1 MIQRNILLT
10 FALALVLLA
19 PLAGC
24 SSDSH
29 EPSQPALARRT
40 ILVYMVATNSMGSL
54 DHDDEDLAE
63 MDKAVAA
70 GALGGCRLLVY
81 RVSVDEPQPEL
92 FEIVRGKGAVAQHRG
107 LKAYDAAPGSSVTR
121 ERMSQVVAN
130 VAALAPARSYGLVLW
145 SHASGWAKSLTTK
158 GAVRRREFAIDN
170 GHTMPLDVLAS
181 ALPAGQFEWIYADV
195 CYFGSIEVAYEL
207 RHATRYFVGS
217 PTEIP
222 GTGMPYDVALPY
234 LCQDSTRLVDAC
246 QAVYSHYAAR
256 SGSEQT
262 MALSL
267 VDCSQ
272 LDRLAAVCR
281 QVHAS
286 AVPLESTRGLQCY
299 NMGGYRFLFDFMQY
313 EQAIAPPSLQAAL
326 GQAYAAAVRYKAAT
340 VRIFDTLTI
349 DPVRY
354 SGLSVYIPGTS
365 PGVNET
371 YYKTLQWYRDTY

>member
-1 MIQRNILLT
+1 MKQRNILLT
-10 FALALVLLA
+10 FALALALLA

-24 SSDSH
+24 SSDGD
-29 EPSQPALARRT
+29 EPAQPALARRT

-81 RVSVDEPQPEL
+81 RVSYDEPQPVL
-92 FEIVRGKGAVAQHRG
+92 FEIVKGKGATVQHHV
-107 LKAYDAAPGSSVTR
+107 LSTYDAAQGSSVTR
-121 ERMSQVVAN
+121 ERMSQVVADA
-130 VAALAPARSYGLVLW
+130 VAQAPARRYGLVLW

-158 GAVRRREFAIDN
+158 GSVRRREFAIDN

-181 ALPAGQFEWIYADV
+181 ALPAGRFEWIYADV

-207 RHATRYFVGS
+207 RHATRYFAGS

-234 LCQDSTRLVDAC
+234 LCQDSADLVGAC
-246 QAVYSHYAAR
+246 QAVYSYYAAR

-267 VDCSQ
+267 VDCSR
-272 LDRLAAVCR
+272 LDTLAAVCR
-281 QVHAS
+281 RVHEA
-286 AVPLESTRGLQCY
+286 ALPLASTRGLQCY
-299 NMGGYRFLFDFMQY
+299 NTGGYRFFFDFMQY

-326 GQAYAAAVRYKAAT
+326 SQAYTAAVLYKAAT
-340 VRIFDTLTI
+340 PRIFDSLNI
-349 DPVRY
+349 DPLHY
-354 SGLSVYIPGTS
+354 SGLSEYIPGAS
-365 PGVNET
+365 PGVNDT